1 MKLWWAPRGWNGWY
15 HSWTERVQVPFF
27 PCWSQSSLSAIP
39 DKPYNLFLTMKIGSI
54 IGLLFLIVLSK
65 GQPFSYFV
73 GNLQPTNSSPSI
85 IIDNT
90 NPPPYIA
97 ITYGQT
103 IYVYD
108 YLNRTLVSTLL
119 YDSNI
124 SNYLSIFSSDFS
136 LLVSYRY
143 NDAISSH

>member
-1 MKLWWAPRGWNGWY
+1 
-15 HSWTERVQVPFF
+15 
-27 PCWSQSSLSAIP
+27 
-39 DKPYNLFLTMKIGSI
+39 MKIGSI